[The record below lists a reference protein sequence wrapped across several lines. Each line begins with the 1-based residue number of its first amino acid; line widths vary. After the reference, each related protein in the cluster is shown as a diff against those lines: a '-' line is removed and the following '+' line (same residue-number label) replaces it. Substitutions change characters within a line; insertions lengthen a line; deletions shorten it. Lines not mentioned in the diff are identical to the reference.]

1 MGARA
6 RLVVCTDVSAAG
18 DGPATA
24 AALAV
29 AIAQAG
35 EGASVVLAEL
45 GAAPRRRPTLLSSS
59 QARAT
64 EERLAAQ
71 ELGQAAARG
80 RICWLGVPLDD
91 GWPERLR
98 MLGDG
103 NADVVVAHLPAPEWR
118 RAIDDPELR
127 VAGAMIRAD
136 VRSQRPLLGLAIGD
150 LKARG
155 IPARVAGRPLGL
167 VGARRAL
174 AGLDPGGP
182 ATARMARVARTLVPA
197 GAGATGTTASAEP
210 AGPARGE
217 AAQALPLVLGAGFV
231 AIFIALVLAALGG
244 AVTATE
250 RAQTATDLVAL
261 SAARS
266 MRDDLPR
273 LVAPE
278 RLPDGSRNP
287 AHLDKGPY
295 LDRARAAALEAA
307 SRNDLARANV
317 EVTFPDA
324 GSPAPVRARVELD
337 PSQSPRTRPLVA
349 EAEAAPPTGSGA
361 PPTTASGGGY
371 SGPLAYR
378 QGKPMRPDVAAAFD
392 RMAAAAQ
399 RDGVALTITSAFRS
413 DAEQARLFAANP
425 DPRWVAPPGTSLHR
439 CATELDLGPA
449 SAYGWL
455 AANAVRFGFLKRY
468 SWEPWHFG
476 YTAGPAPCSAAGN
489 AIAARSP
496 GDAAVG
502 GGLPAYVP
510 AAYRDP
516 LARAAARWD
525 VSAALLA
532 AQLEAESGF
541 NPHAVS
547 PAGAQG
553 IAQFMPGTAAAYGLR
568 DPFDAPAAIDA
579 QAHLMA
585 DLLAQFG
592 STQLALAAYN
602 AGPAPVAACHCVPAF
617 PETQAY
623 VARIL
628 ALMGGAGDVVP
639 QLEVRLVA

>member
-1 MGARA
+1 MGAP
-6 RLVVCTDVSAAG
+6 RLIACTDVSLAG
-18 DGPATA
+18 DGLATA
-24 AALAV
+24 AALSV
-29 AIAQAG
+29 AIAQAHQ
-35 EGASVVLAEL
+35 GAGVVLAEV
-45 GAAPRRRPTLLSSS
+45 APAPRRRPTLLSSS
-59 QARAT
+59 PARVA
-64 EERLAAQ
+64 EERLAEL
-71 ELGQAAARG
+71 ELGPAAARG
-80 RICWLGVPLDD
+80 RICWVGVPRD
-91 GWPERLR
+91 GGWLERLGA
-98 MLGDG
+98 LGESG
-103 NADVVVAHLPAPEWR
+103 ADVIVAHLGAPEWR
-118 RAIDDPELR
+118 AAIDDPGLR
-127 VAGAMIRAD
+127 VTAAMVRAD
-136 VRSQRPLLGLAIGD
+136 VRAQRPLLALAVQD
-150 LKARG
+150 LRARG
-155 IPARVAGRPLGL
+155 LPVRVAAHQLGL

-182 ATARMARVARTLVPA
+182 ATARMVRAARALAPLNARSGTATTRVREA
-197 GAGATGTTASAEP
+197 G
-210 AGPARGE
+210 
-217 AAQALPLVLGAGFV
+217 QALPMVMGAAFV
-231 AIFIALVLAALGG
+231 AIFVALLLAALGG

-250 RAQTATDLVAL
+250 RAQTGADLVAL

-266 MRDDLPR
+266 LRDDLPR

-278 RLPDGSRNP
+278 RLPDGSPNP
-287 AHLDKGPY
+287 AHLDKLAY
-295 LDRARAAALEAA
+295 
-307 SRNDLARANV
+307 LARAEAAASDAAERNGLNASDV
-317 EVTFPDA
+317 GVTFPD
-324 GSPAPVRARVELD
+324 GRSPVPVRARVELR
-337 PSQSPRTRPLVA
+337 PSDGPRSRPLVA
-349 EAEAAPPTGSGA
+349 EAEAAPPAGTGE
-361 PPTTASGGGY
+361 PPPIASGGGY

-392 RMAAAAQ
+392 RMSAAAGQ
-399 RDGVALTITSAFRS
+399 DGMTLIITSAYRS

-455 AANAVRFGFLKRY
+455 AANAARFGFLKRY

-476 YTAGPAPCSAAGN
+476 YTRGPAPCSAAGN
-489 AIAARSP
+489 ALAGDPA
-496 GDAAVG
+496 GDAGVG
-502 GGLPAYVP
+502 GGLPDYVP
-510 AAYRDP
+510 AAYREP

-525 VSAALLA
+525 VSVALLA

-541 NPHAVS
+541 NPSAVS

-553 IAQFMPGTAAAYGLR
+553 IAQFMPATAAAYGLR

-602 AGPAPVAACHCVPAF
+602 AGPAPVAACHCVPAI

-628 ALMGGAGDVVP
+628 ALMGGAGEAVP
-639 QLEVRLVA
+639 ELEVRLVA